1 MTYARLLLGGSPTR
15 MRILVG
21 RALLLGLI
29 RSSLRQLGLKIS
41 KSRLLLLFFL
51 LCSFFLTFRRFFCRL
66 LCCFLRRLFGFLLQ
80 RKGERMI
87 KENKTSRQ
95 ICRYKQT
102 YFLLSSRF
110 FLFFRQGL
118 ADFFL
123 SVLRCLRFTLDCVL
137 VFVIVRRICGRT
149 NSEGEEQDKFDEVS
163 FNAYLRQCQEPQGD
177 NPASFCREQDPIGS
191 VVGPVPFEGQLKL

>member
-1 MTYARLLLGGSPTR
+1 MTYTRLLLGGSPTR

-51 LCSFFLTFRRFFCRL
+51 LCSFFLTFRRFLCRL

-87 KENKTSRQ
+87 KEGKTSKQ
-95 ICRYKQT
+95 ICTYKQT

-118 ADFFL
+118 AEFLL
-123 SVLRCLRFTLDCVL
+123 SVLRCLRLTLDCVL
-137 VFVIVRRICGRT
+137 VVVIVRRMCDRT
-149 NSEGEEQDKFDEVS
+149 NKKGKEQDQFDEVYN
-163 FNAYLRQCQEPQGD
+163 FQCIPSSVSG
-177 NPASFCREQDPIGS
+177 ASRG
-191 VVGPVPFEGQLKL
+191 